1 MTINVTMY
9 DTVALLGVMRQMQPP
24 TSYWRDLSFSN
35 TYFSDDEFIDFE
47 KLGDV
52 RRIAPFVAP
61 MTEGQPIYSS
71 GSIMTRF
78 KPAYIKPKDAVN
90 PTRPLKRLP
99 GTLGEYNGT
108 GAGPN
113 MQQRYTAIVADILRV
128 HSDAIQRRWEWM
140 AAQAT
145 ITGQVT
151 ITDER
156 YPQRVINFG
165 RNSAHSVVLGTGS
178 HWGDTGVNI
187 LDDILTWREMIR
199 RAFFGGPT
207 TRITMGPNAWNIC
220 RNDTAIQNLLKFGM
234 DKYANGLDPNMGLRD
249 GNLIESVGKLSN
261 SLEVIVYSDYYQSP
275 VDGSQIPYLDPDTIV
290 ITGPNVQG
298 FACFGAILDP
308 YANFQPLAMFP
319 RMYLENDP
327 PSTMVLTQSAPL
339 YVPVNPNNTFSAVV
353 TNV

>member
-1 MTINVTMY
+1 
-9 DTVALLGVMRQMQPP
+9 MRQMQPP
-24 TSYWRDLSFSN
+24 TSYWRDLSYSN
-35 TYFSDDEFIDFE
+35 SYFSDDEYIDFE

-61 MTEGQPIYSS
+61 LAEGQPIYSS

-90 PTRPLKRLP
+90 PTRALKRLP

-113 MQQRYTAIVADILRV
+113 MQQRYLAIIADILRA

-151 ITDER
+151 IEDDK
-156 YPQRVINFG
+156 YPQRIINFG
-165 RNSAHSVVLGTGS
+165 RNSAQSVVLSSGTY
-178 HWGDTGVNI
+178 WGASGVNI
-187 LDDILTWREMIR
+187 LGDILTWREMIR

-207 TRITMGPNAWNIC
+207 NRITMGPNAWEIV
-220 RNDTAIQNLLKFGM
+220 RNDTVIQTLLKYGM
-234 DKYANGLDPNMGLRD
+234 DKYAGGLDPNMGLRD
-249 GNLIESVGKLSN
+249 GELIEYVGKLSG
-261 SLEVIVYSDYYQSP
+261 SLEVIVYSDYYQDPTS
-275 VDGSQIPYLDPDTIV
+275 GAQIPYLDPDTIV

-298 FACFGAILDP
+298 FACYGAILDP
-308 YANFQPLAMFP
+308 YAQFQPLAMFP
-319 RMYLENDP
+319 RMYMENDP
-327 PSTMVLTQSAPL
+327 AATMVLTQSAPL
-339 YVPVNPNNTFSAVV
+339 FVPVNPNNTFSAVV
-353 TNV
+353 CNT